1 MVWATRYAVATC
13 VLYLLTPPKKLA
25 ENLTAMLSVSFCGDR
40 EKRPSYSACVNLPLV
55 TICVGIVASGNVER
69 PNRMTRF
76 WIVRFWHS
84 FSAAGMLIGTLFFAA
99 SLTPTLLPRTFVT
112 QGVLSGCSLA
122 AGYGLGVLGR
132 WLADYLELPGP
143 KDRTLRTFKLVAA
156 AVCTMIAVAFLWR
169 ASEWRN
175 SIRNLMGLEPVDTAH
190 PLEVGQIALLTFAIL
205 IVLARLFQLT
215 FLFIS
220 QKLNLFVPKRLS
232 YVVGIAIAVVLF
244 WSVIDGVL
252 FKFALRAADSSYQAF
267 DELVEPE
274 THRPTAPEKTG
285 SEASLLE
292 WDELGRAGRE
302 FIATGPTAKDLH
314 AFSGK
319 DALEPI
325 RVYVGLR
332 SAETTEARAK
342 LALEELNRVGGFERS
357 VLIVIMPTGTGWID
371 PAAMDAVEYLHGGD
385 VASVG
390 IRYSY
395 LTSWRSL
402 LVEPGYG
409 AEAARALFS
418 EIYGHWTRLPRESR
432 PRLYLHG
439 LGLGALSSE
448 QSAELFE
455 VIGDPYH
462 GALWS
467 GPPFPS
473 RIWQSVTSDHNSG
486 SPAWL
491 PRFRDGSY
499 VRFTSQ
505 KNALANPGR
514 TLGTDADRLS
524 PVCKRPGDVL
534 RLSILVQRAGVDDC
548 AARPGC
554 IPRPAMVSGRDTP
567 AACARHGDGHDSAH
581 RAWARLRAR
590 TLCRRLDRSDRCSG
604 LVPGRDNPAEAAF
617 GETAM
622 RSG

>member
-1 MVWATRYAVATC
+1 MR
-13 VLYLLTPPKKLA
+13 
-25 ENLTAMLSVSFCGDR
+25 R
-40 EKRPSYSACVNLPLV
+40 H
-55 TICVGIVASGNVER
+55 
-69 PNRMTRF
+69 

-84 FSAAGMLIGTLFFAA
+84 FSAAGLLLGTLFLAA

-122 AGYGLGVLGR
+122 AGYGLGVFGR
-132 WLADYLELPGP
+132 WLADYLELRKP
-143 KDRTLRTFKLVAA
+143 KGRTLRAIKLVAA
-156 AVCTMIAVAFLWR
+156 VACALIAVAFLWR
-169 ASEWRN
+169 ASEWQN

-190 PLEVGQIALLTFAIL
+190 PPEVGLIALLTFIFL

-220 QKLNLFVPKRLS
+220 GKLDLFVPKRVS
-232 YVVGIAIAVVLF
+232 YVAGIAIAVVFF

-252 FKFALRAADSSYQAF
+252 LRFALRAADSSFQAF

-274 THRPTAPEKTG
+274 AQQPTDSNKTG
-285 SEASLLE
+285 SDASLIE

-302 FIATGPTAKDLH
+302 FISTGPTSKDLRS
-314 AFSGK
+314 FSGK
-319 DALEPI
+319 EALEPI

-332 SAETTEARAK
+332 SAETAEERAK
-342 LALEELNRVGGFERS
+342 LALDELKRVGGFERS
-357 VLIVIMPTGTGWID
+357 VLIVVMPTGTGWMD
-371 PAAMDAVEYLHGGD
+371 PAAMDTVEYLHGGD
-385 VASVG
+385 VASVA
-390 IRYSY
+390 IQYSY
-395 LTSWRSL
+395 LTSWLSL

-409 AEAARALFS
+409 AEAARALFA
-418 EIYGHWTRLPRESR
+418 EVYGHWTKLPKETR

-439 LGLGALSSE
+439 LSLGALSSE

-473 RIWQSVTSDHNSG
+473 RIWQAVTSDRNAD

-505 KNALANPGR
+505 KNALGIAGGHWGPMRIVYLQYASDPVTFFDYRSLYREPDWMIAPRGPDVSPELR
-514 TLGTDADRLS
+514 WYPVVTMLQLTLDMAMATTAPMGYGHVYAPAHYIDAWIEVTDAQGWPPEEISRL
-524 PVCKRPGDVL
+524 K
-534 RLSILVQRAGVDDC
+534 QR
-548 AARPGC
+548 
-554 IPRPAMVSGRDTP
+554 
-567 AACARHGDGHDSAH
+567 
-581 RAWARLRAR
+581 
-590 TLCRRLDRSDRCSG
+590 
-604 LVPGRDNPAEAAF
+604 F
-617 GETAM
+617 GEAQ
-622 RSG
+622 